1 MEKKVFAVQLDDKSL
16 ETSASKLAEIK
27 VSKSQKEVEKFG
39 VVGINNKSSKGKVKK
54 TTDIGYEKNIIST
67 SRKAVKSNIS
77 YVDDYFD
84 FSFKVNKKVQPEAEV
99 VSEKEADIVSEAKIC
114 NAYVLTEEAKKIIS
128 IARAGSLFG

>member
-16 ETSASKLAEIK
+16 ETSASKLAEVK

-67 SRKAVKSNIS
+67 SKKSVKSSIS

-84 FSFKVNKKVQPEAEV
+84 FSFKVNKKEQIESKDVL
-99 VSEKEADIVSEAKIC
+99 EKEADIVSDAKIC